1 MTPVVAKA
9 AAGAIERVPIALV
22 AGIAAALQELRSRG
36 VWTVG
41 LDPGGTTSVYDLTVA
56 TEPLAL
62 VLGSEGRGLGR
73 LVAERCEVRARIP
86 LAGSIGSLNVAA
98 AAAISCFE
106 VARRRAAA

>member
-1 MTPVVAKA
+1 MKFIPLATLLAV
-9 AAGAIERVPIALV
+9 
-22 AGIAAALQELRSRG
+22 AALRG
-36 VWTVG
+36 AVG

-106 VARRRAAA
+106 VARRRAAG